1 MSLQG
6 ENVHCILQVKLK
18 KKKKFEMTRIADKG
32 SVRNRIQDA
41 KCPIT
46 PLTTGWLLPLKE
58 MVLMESLAAPKRH
71 HLVKK
76 TPLAHIVMK

>member
-18 KKKKFEMTRIADKG
+18 KKKFEMTKIADKG

-58 MVLMESLAAPKRH
+58 MALMESLAAPKRH
-71 HLVKK
+71 HLVEK
-76 TPLAHIVMK
+76 TPLVCIVMK

>member
-46 PLTTGWLLPLKE
+46 P
-58 MVLMESLAAPKRH
+58 
-71 HLVKK
+71 
-76 TPLAHIVMK
+76 